1 MSNQPKPL
9 ASTTK
14 KLLVAAGVL
23 VTGAAL
29 FLSQNTT
36 TVQASDAGKFV
47 TAKDVSAGSNFATLL
62 TKDGDVYSRGWNSQG
77 QLGIESGQKVNVSDW
92 EKVPLKEKISS
103 IDSPYDHTVA
113 LSTSGHIF
121 TWGPND
127 VGQSGNG
134 STNPTYTPNQVTAA
148 VRFQQIT
155 AGNDFTLALDKD
167 GQLWSWGDNS
177 KGQLGDGTT
186 KPHTTPDVAKT
197 DEKFA
202 SIYAGKDFAIA
213 RTNTGGLYAW
223 GDNSKGQLGD
233 GTTNSRNTPAATAGG
248 QTWSS
253 VATNIQSQS
262 VLAISSAGYLYSWG
276 SNAHGELGVGVDWRA
291 QQAAENQRVKDE
303 IARIKAQDDAR
314 RQSLIAQCVN
324 DAVAKAEQKAQ
335 EDAQKEFEQ
344 QQKEQ
349 KAQQKASPSPTPT
362 PSETP
367 SPSGTAAPSNTPS
380 PSPSDTPTPTPSAS
394 PTPKPVNPQD
404 YVADCTAQVD
414 ATFKHTDTSNIKPR
428 TITEP
433 ALRADSNDPIQVTA
447 AVQFSKAALGSQ
459 NGYAVDVLNRLYSWG
474 SDASGQTGINVDDA
488 KAHTQVPVQILTQV
502 NSVAAGD
509 KFGVATTTAGG
520 VYVWGANAH
529 GETLADPNNEK
540 QVLTPTERGN
550 GYNNVIAGPNT
561 VYAFTGNT
569 VRAWG
574 DNSKGQL
581 GANNNSA
588 QVFTPAEL
596 TTRLQSLAPFNT
608 GVVGLDLSNQL
619 VSWGQNREG
628 EFGTGTTSKDSV
640 RSVTAKVIDTFKT
653 AKAGYLYS
661 LAVDNT
667 GQVWGWG
674 YGDSGLLGANNPGNN
689 LYPVAVPVAS
699 NVTNIAA
706 GKLVAIASTDKK
718 VVIWGSG
725 LNGQTQQY
733 DLSNIKQIA
742 AGDKHVLAL
751 TKDGDLWNW
760 GDETTGVKNQKEQ
773 RTLVEADTAHTYS
786 YVAAGAGTTFGITTE
801 GKLIG
806 WGNNENNILQF
817 SDDKET
823 TNVNLDLKTIHLAG
837 TYAAG
842 VDKNGVAWA
851 WGSNSYGVFGLPS
864 ESKVPTALP
873 LTTSEGN

>member
-1 MSNQPKPL
+1 MTTQPKPL

-36 TVQASDAGKFV
+36 TVQASDAGNFV
-47 TAKDVSAGSNFATLL
+47 TAKDVSAGNTFATLL
-62 TKDGDVYSRGWNSQG
+62 TTSGDVYSRGWNSQG
-77 QLGIESGQKVNVSDW
+77 QLGIESGQKVNVSNW

-127 VGQSGNG
+127 VGQEGNG

-155 AGNDFTLALDKD
+155 AGNNFTLALDKD
-167 GQLWSWGDNS
+167 GKLWSWGDNS

-186 KPHTTPDVAKT
+186 TAHTTPDVAKT
-197 DEKFA
+197 DETFA

-213 RTNTGGLYAW
+213 RTNTGGLYSW

-248 QTWSS
+248 QTWTS
-253 VATNIQSQS
+253 VTTNIQSQS

-314 RQSLIAQCVN
+314 RQGLINQCVN
-324 DAVAKAEQKAQ
+324 DAVAAAEQKAQ
-335 EDAQKEFEQ
+335 EEAQKEFDQ
-344 QQKEQ
+344 QQKEE
-349 KAQQKASPSPTPT
+349 KARQKASPSPSPTPT
-362 PSETP
+362 ASPSPSGSPTPSGTPSPSETP
-367 SPSGTAAPSNTPS
+367 E
-380 PSPSDTPTPTPSAS
+380 PTPTPSAS

-404 YVADCTAQVD
+404 YVADCTTKVD
-414 ATFKHTDTSNIKPR
+414 ATFKYTDTSNIKPK

-433 ALRADSNDPIQVTA
+433 ALRGNSSDPIQVTA

-459 NGYAVDVLNRLYSWG
+459 NGYAIDVLNRLYSWG
-474 SDASGQTGINVDDA
+474 SDANGQTGINVDDS

-502 NSVAAGD
+502 SSVAAGD
-509 KFGVATTTAGG
+509 KFGVATSTAGG

-529 GETLADPNNEK
+529 GETLADPKTEK
-540 QVLTPTERGN
+540 QVLTPTQRTD
-550 GYNNVIAGPNT
+550 GYNTVIAGPNT

-596 TTRLQSLAPFNT
+596 TTRLQNLAPFNT
-608 GVVGLDLSNQL
+608 GVVGLDLSNKL
-619 VSWGQNREG
+619 VSWGQNQEG
-628 EFGTGTTSKDSV
+628 EFGTGTTSKETV

-653 AKAGYLYS
+653 TKAGYLYS

-699 NVTNIAA
+699 NVTHIAA
-706 GKLVAIASTDKK
+706 GKLVAIASNDKK

-725 LNGQTQQY
+725 LNGKTQQY
-733 DLSNIKQIA
+733 DLSNINQVA

-773 RTLVEADTAHTYS
+773 RTLVEADTSHTYS

-806 WGNNENNILQF
+806 WGDNKNNVLQF
-817 SDDKET
+817 TDGNDT

-851 WGSNSYGVFGLPS
+851 WGFNPYGVFGLPS